1 MRYRQLVP
9 LLFVFFIIFC
19 FTLLKNSFGQ
29 KTEFRIVLNSGLF
42 SFSGQSAEAETFINY
57 SPFRS
62 SYTNNPYGSKNGL
75 CYGISV
81 DLKRVNKN
89 NLILGF
95 DLGYEILRSKI
106 TVTSI
111 IDNSGIVYY
120 NYSANGKTFLNYGF
134 INLNPQFGYRLITK
148 KVSIDLL
155 GGLDFAF
162 CLSATEK
169 GNAVTA
175 DGKEYTTSLDRKTIS
190 TDIRP
195 RFLVSMNY
203 KKMGAYLG
211 YSLGL
216 ANYKSSYVGGTN
228 ECYARLFRFG
238 LTYQIK

>member
-1 MRYRQLVP
+1 MKKA
-9 LLFVFFIIFC
+9 FFIIFC
-19 FTLLKNSFGQ
+19 FALLTHSFGQ
-29 KTEFRIVLNSGLF
+29 KTEFRIALNSGLF

-57 SPFRS
+57 SPFSS

-75 CYGISV
+75 CYGISAN
-81 DLKRVNKN
+81 LKRINKT
-89 NLILGF
+89 NLILGL

-106 TVTSI
+106 RVNSI

-120 NYSANGKTFLNYGF
+120 NYSANGQTFLNYGF
-134 INLNPQFGYRLITK
+134 INLSPQFGYRLNTK

-155 GGLDFAF
+155 VGLDFAF

-169 GNAVTA
+169 GNATTTN
-175 DGKEYTTSLDRKTIS
+175 GKEFTTSVDRKTLN

-195 RFLVSMNY
+195 RFQVSTNY

-216 ANYKSSYVGGTN
+216 ANYKSGYAGGTN